1 MWSYKNIQETKKDVL
16 LNENAQSLDQEPIIT
31 TGVDI
36 EVVFDDVL
44 SVFGDVTGIVLD
56 DENSFPRVG
65 AIVVVLDDE
74 VYEVDKEDFL

>member
-31 TGVDI
+31 TGGDI

-44 SVFGDVTGIVLD
+44 SAFGDVTVIVLD